1 MDFRYKLQCFVFSL
15 IPPQTYPRIA
25 EENVEMILTA
35 AALKLE
41 RRSRISELSQY
52 LYTLHAEVLSPLFVL
67 GNGWSLKSECIF

>member
-1 MDFRYKLQCFVFSL
+1 
-15 IPPQTYPRIA
+15 
-25 EENVEMILTA
+25 MILTA